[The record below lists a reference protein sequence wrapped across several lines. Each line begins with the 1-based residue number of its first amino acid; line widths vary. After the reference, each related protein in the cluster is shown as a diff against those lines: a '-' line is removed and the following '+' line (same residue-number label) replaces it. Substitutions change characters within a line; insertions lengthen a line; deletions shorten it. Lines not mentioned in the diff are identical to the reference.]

1 MDVSGRRLFAKD
13 QTNPILIRLVAVRFS
28 NKAGDRNQK
37 VIHKFLKIHYVLNI
51 VLVNNLES
59 LIGLIVTV
67 STYFESPR
75 IFNSVPQLVH
85 RISMLLL
92 AWRHQLNSRIY

>member
-37 VIHKFLKIHYVLNI
+37 VIHKFLKIH
-51 VLVNNLES
+51 
-59 LIGLIVTV
+59 
-67 STYFESPR
+67 
-75 IFNSVPQLVH
+75 
-85 RISMLLL
+85 
-92 AWRHQLNSRIY
+92 